1 MVLFVIATGHDP
13 LPRKGGLLIY
23 ACLTFRF
30 CMGGENEQH
39 VVHTVWGRCYLNL
52 VRAAKHLTN
61 TGSLAGVQ
69 VGGVEIG
76 RAHV

>member
-1 MVLFVIATGHDP
+1 
-13 LPRKGGLLIY
+13 
-23 ACLTFRF
+23 
-30 CMGGENEQH
+30 MGGENEQH

-69 VGGVEIG
+69 VDGVVFFVFWFFFFFLLKRGQTLENQAICP
-76 RAHV
+76 ANYFKAFNNK